1 MKSIE
6 LFAGIGGIALAA
18 EWAGVE
24 TVAFCERE
32 PFCQKVL
39 NKNFP
44 GVPIFDDVCTLN
56 RQILEE
62 KGVIEPGGTIDIISG
77 GFPCQPYSIAGKRR
91 GTEDD
96 RDLWPEMFRI
106 IKELRPTWVVG
117 ENVANFANME
127 LDRTL
132 FDLESA
138 GYKGQSFIIPAC
150 AVDAKHRRDRT
161 FIVAYSDSFGRMERK
176 GQSEKIQQ
184 SREEQLQREKSSE
197 SLLSKSLYGGDQ
209 ALADTNCT
217 GLQAGGCKESSR
229 RPFLGRFGNAA
240 NTNSKRLEG
249 EGEAISDASCERCD
263 QVEQHDGR
271 RTASEKA
278 VCQVGEYSLKP
289 RGGESRWAA
298 EPDVGRV
305 AHGVPD
311 RVDRIKG
318 LGNAVV
324 PQQIYPIF
332 RFLREFH
339 S

>member
-39 NKNFP
+39 NRNFP

-56 RQILEE
+56 RQLLEE
-62 KGVIEPGGTIDIISG
+62 KGVIKPGGTIDIISG

-132 FDLESA
+132 FDLENA

-161 FIVAYSDSFGRMERK
+161 FVVAYSDHK
-176 GQSEKIQQ
+176 GQ
-184 SREEQLQREKSSE
+184 
-197 SLLSKSLYGGDQ
+197 
-209 ALADTNCT
+209 
-217 GLQAGGCKESSR
+217 QAGRCKESTR
-229 RPFLGRFGNAA
+229 RPFLGRFSNVAD
-240 NTNSKRLEG
+240 TNSKRLEG
-249 EGEAISDASCERCD
+249 EGAEQQTAGGAGKSEAFSNANCEGLEGQNKRKLESSDITRCSALAD
-263 QVEQHDGR
+263 TENQRDVR
-271 RTASEKA
+271 R
-278 VCQVGEYSLKP
+278 
-289 RGGESRWAA
+289 
-298 EPDVGRV
+298 
-305 AHGVPD
+305 HGVFSNDD
-311 RVDRIKG
+311 RPSGKRSHYRRRAETDDG
-318 LGNAVV
+318 G
-324 PQQIYPIF
+324 QC
-332 RFLREFH
+332 
-339 S
+339 

>member
-1 MKSIE
+1 MMKSIE

-18 EWAGVE
+18 EWAGIE

-44 GVPIFDDVCTLN
+44 GVPIFDDVRTLN
-56 RQILEE
+56 RQLLEE

-132 FDLESA
+132 LDLESA

-161 FIVAYSDSFGRMERK
+161 FVVAYSDSFGRDNREHHRGK
-176 GQSEKIQQ
+176 RCLHGELNRNTEEENREWHKRINR
-184 SREEQLQREKSSE
+184 SREARSILPDSFS
-197 SLLSKSLYGGDQ
+197 
-209 ALADTNCT
+209 
-217 GLQAGGCKESSR
+217 
-229 RPFLGRFGNAA
+229 
-240 NTNSKRLEG
+240 
-249 EGEAISDASCERCD
+249 ERCN
-263 QVEQHDGR
+263 QMEQHDGR
-271 RTASEKA
+271 RETSEKTL
-278 VCQVGEYSLKP
+278 CQVGKYSLKP
-289 RGGESRWAA
+289 RGDKSRWPA

-305 AHGVPD
+305 AHGVPN

-332 RFLREFH
+332 KAIMDQEAARKFI
-339 S
+339 

>member
-18 EWAGVE
+18 EWAGIE

-44 GVPIFDDVCTLN
+44 GVPIFDDVRTLN
-56 RQILEE
+56 RQLLEE

-161 FIVAYSDSFGRMERK
+161 FVVAYSDSFGRHN
-176 GQSEKIQQ
+176 
-184 SREEQLQREKSSE
+184 REHHREKRQFHGEFHRDSQEENRKWDGRFNRVGEVRSILSDSDSKGLERANRTELESSDVTRC
-197 SLLSKSLYGGDQ
+197 SS
-209 ALADTNCT
+209 LADSEN
-217 GLQAGGCKESSR
+217 KRDVR
-229 RPFLGRFGNAA
+229 RNLI
-240 NTNSKRLEG
+240 
-249 EGEAISDASCERCD
+249 ISDNDGSTGKGSHFRTGTETD
-263 QVEQHDGR
+263 DGR
-271 RTASEKA
+271 
-278 VCQVGEYSLKP
+278 Q
-289 RGGESRWAA
+289 RWPA

-305 AHGVPD
+305 AHGVPN

-332 RFLREFH
+332 KAIMDQEAA

>member
-18 EWAGVE
+18 EWAGID

-39 NKNFP
+39 QKNFP
-44 GVPIFDDVCTLN
+44 GVPVFDDVCTLN
-56 RQILEE
+56 RQLLEE
-62 KGVIEPGGTIDIISG
+62 KGVIEPGGTVDIISG
-77 GFPCQPYSIAGKRR
+77 GFPCQPYSIAGKRK
-91 GTEDD
+91 GKEDD

-161 FIVAYSDSFGRMERK
+161 FVVAYSDHK
-176 GQSEKIQQ
+176 GQ
-184 SREEQLQREKSSE
+184 
-197 SLLSKSLYGGDQ
+197 
-209 ALADTNCT
+209 
-217 GLQAGGCKESSR
+217 QAGGCQESSR
-229 RPFLGRFGNAA
+229 RSFLGRFGDVAD
-240 NTNSKRLEG
+240 TKSKRCGEEGEHKSLRQEEWTSRGCEAFSDPDSAGLEG
-249 EGEAISDASCERCD
+249 TNWSELESSNLAGCRSMADSENKGHVWRNRVIPNDDRSAGKRGYHRRGAKTD
-263 QVEQHDGR
+263 DGG
-271 RTASEKA
+271 
-278 VCQVGEYSLKP
+278 Q
-289 RGGESRWAA
+289 RWAA

-305 AHGVPD
+305 ANGIPN

-332 RFLREFH
+332 KAIMEQEVKN
-339 S
+339 

>member
-56 RQILEE
+56 RQLLEE

-132 FDLESA
+132 SDLESA
-138 GYKGQSFIIPAC
+138 GYTGQSFIIPAC

-161 FIVAYSDSFGRMERK
+161 FVVAYSGSFGRMERK
-176 GQSEKIQQ
+176 GQPEKIQQ
-184 SREEQLQREKSSE
+184 SGKEQLQREKSSE
-197 SLLSKSLYGGDQ
+197 SFLSKSLYGGDQ
-209 ALADTNCT
+209 AFSDTYSER
-217 GLQAGGCKESSR
+217 LQRKGTEQQTAG
-229 RPFLGRFGNAA
+229 F
-240 NTNSKRLEG
+240 TG
-249 EGEAISDASCERCD
+249 EGEAIPDTSCERCD
-263 QVEQHDGR
+263 QVEQHDRGR
-271 RTASEKA
+271 KTSEKA

-289 RGGESRWAA
+289 RGEASRWTA

-305 AHGVPD
+305 AYGVPD

>member
-18 EWAGVE
+18 EWAGIE

-39 NKNFP
+39 QKNFP

-56 RQILEE
+56 RQLLEE
-62 KGVIEPGGTIDIISG
+62 KGVIEPGGTVDIISG
-77 GFPCQPYSIAGKRR
+77 GFPCQPYSIAGKRK
-91 GTEDD
+91 GKEDD

-161 FIVAYSDSFGRMERK
+161 FVVAYSDSVRRMEYER
-176 GQSEKIQQ
+176 QPQAVQQ
-184 SREEQLQREKSSE
+184 SKQQELQRKE
-197 SLLSKSLYGGDQ
+197 SHESIMSKPAHGCHKTM
-209 ALADTNCT
+209 ADTDSA
-217 GLQAGGCKESSR
+217 GLEGTNRSELESSDVARCRSMADTENQGDVR
-229 RPFLGRFGNAA
+229 RHWIISNDDRSSG
-240 NTNSKRLEG
+240 KRSHYRRGTET
-249 EGEAISDASCERCD
+249 D
-263 QVEQHDGR
+263 DGG
-271 RTASEKA
+271 
-278 VCQVGEYSLKP
+278 Q
-289 RGGESRWAA
+289 RWTP

-305 AHGVPD
+305 AHGVPN

-324 PQQIYPIF
+324 PQQIFPIF
-332 RFLREFH
+332 KAIMEQEAARWQGHL
-339 S
+339 